1 MEATGGGVGMEA
13 HAQEI
18 WQQIHNGL
26 RAFIAKRMVDEA
38 AAEDLSQEVF
48 VRMQRGLDGLKDQR
62 RLISWIYQIARHA
75 IIDHYRAPGRRREM
89 PAGLATDL
97 EAHQS
102 SSTRTTATEDSGQ
115 LRTELA
121 GCLRPMIERL
131 SGEYRQA
138 VILIDLEGLTQ
149 QEAAVQLGLSL
160 SGMKSRVQRG
170 RRQLKGML
178 EACCTIELDRRRG
191 VVDYDVRN
199 QQANSCRDRSPA
211 AFSTPVKRKT

>member
-1 MEATGGGVGMEA
+1 MERNRGGVGMEA

-26 RAFIAKRMVDEA
+26 RAFIAKRVANEAEVD
-38 AAEDLSQEVF
+38 DIVQDVWLK
-48 VRMQRGLDGLKDQR
+48 MQRGLNGLKDQR

-75 IIDHYRAPGRRREM
+75 IIDHYRAPGRRRET
-89 PAGLATDL
+89 PAGLAADL

-102 SSTRTTATEDSGQ
+102 SSTRTTASEDSGQ

-138 VILIDLEGLTQ
+138 VILVDLEGLAQ
-149 QEAAVQLGLSL
+149 QEAAAQLGLSL

-178 EACCTIELDRRRG
+178 EACCTIELDQRRG
-191 VVDYDVRN
+191 VVGYDVRN
-199 QQANSCRDRSPA
+199 QPR
-211 AFSTPVKRKT
+211 

>member
-1 MEATGGGVGMEA
+1 METNGGGAGMEA

-18 WQQIHNGL
+18 WQQIHKGL
-26 RAFIAKRMVDEA
+26 RAFIAKRVANEAEVD
-38 AAEDLSQEVF
+38 DIVQDVWLK
-48 VRMQRGLDGLKDQR
+48 MQRGLDGLKDQR

-89 PAGLATDL
+89 PAGFAADL

-102 SSTRTTATEDSGQ
+102 SSTRTTASEDSGQ

-138 VILIDLEGLTQ
+138 VILVDLEGLAQ
-149 QEAAVQLGLSL
+149 QEAAARLGLSL

-178 EACCTIELDRRRG
+178 EACCTIEFDRRRG
-191 VVDYDVRN
+191 VADYDLRD
-199 QQANSCRDRSPA
+199 QQDDSCRDRPGC
-211 AFSTPVKRKT
+211 

>member
-1 MEATGGGVGMEA
+1 MDRHQGAMSMMPDS
-13 HAQEI
+13 QNI
-18 WQQIHNGL
+18 WIEVQSGL
-26 RAFIAKRMVDEA
+26 RAFIAKRIANEAEVD
-38 AAEDLSQEVF
+38 DIVQDVWLK
-48 VRMQRGLDGLKDQR
+48 MQRGLDGLKDQR

-102 SSTRTTATEDSGQ
+102 SSTMTTASEPSGQ

-149 QEAAVQLGLSL
+149 REAAAQLGLSL

-178 EACCTIELDRRRG
+178 EVCCTIELDRRRG
-191 VVDYDVRN
+191 LVDYDVRN
-199 QQANSCRDRSPA
+199 QQANSCRDLPGC
-211 AFSTPVKRKT
+211 

>member
-1 MEATGGGVGMEA
+1 MEAD
-13 HAQEI
+13 AQEI
-18 WQQIHNGL
+18 WQQIHIGL
-26 RAFIAKRMVDEA
+26 RAFIAKRVANEAEVD
-38 AAEDLSQEVF
+38 DIVQDVWLN
-48 VRMQRGLDGLKDQR
+48 MQRGLDGLKDQS

-89 PAGLATDL
+89 PAGLAADI

-102 SSTRTTATEDSGQ
+102 SFTRTTASEDSGQ

-138 VILIDLEGLTQ
+138 VILVDLEGLAQ
-149 QEAAVQLGLSL
+149 QEAAAQLGLSL

-191 VVDYDVRN
+191 VADYDLRV
-199 QQANSCRDRSPA
+199 QQDDLCQDRPHCS
-211 AFSTPVKRKT
+211 

>member
-1 MEATGGGVGMEA
+1 MEA
-13 HAQEI
+13 HTQEI
-18 WQQIHNGL
+18 WQQIHHSL
-26 RAFIAKRMVDEA
+26 RAFIAKRIDNEA
-38 AAEDLSQEVF
+38 EADDIVQDVWLK
-48 VRMQRGLDGLKDQR
+48 MQQGLDGLKDQG

-89 PAGLATDL
+89 PAGLAADL

-102 SSTRTTATEDSGQ
+102 SSTRTTASEDSGQ

-138 VILIDLEGLTQ
+138 VILVDLEGLGQ
-149 QEAAVQLGLSL
+149 QEAAAQLGLSL

-178 EACCTIELDRRRG
+178 EACCTIELDQRRG
-191 VVDYDVRN
+191 VADYDVRD
-199 QQANSCRDRSPA
+199 QQDNSCRGKPDCS
-211 AFSTPVKRKT
+211 

>member
-1 MEATGGGVGMEA
+1 MEAD
-13 HAQEI
+13 AQEI
-18 WQQIHNGL
+18 WQQIHHGL
-26 RAFIAKRMVDEA
+26 RAFIAKRVANEAEVD
-38 AAEDLSQEVF
+38 DIVQDVWLK
-48 VRMQRGLDGLKDQR
+48 MQRGLDGFKDQS

-89 PAGLATDL
+89 LAGLAADL

-102 SSTRTTATEDSGQ
+102 SSTRTTASEDSVR

-138 VILIDLEGLTQ
+138 VILVDLEGLAQ
-149 QEAAVQLGLSL
+149 QEAAEQLRLSL

-191 VVDYDVRN
+191 VADYDLRD
-199 QQANSCRDRSPA
+199 QQDKSCRDQPHCS
-211 AFSTPVKRKT
+211 

>member
-1 MEATGGGVGMEA
+1 MEADAE
-13 HAQEI
+13 EI
-18 WQQIHNGL
+18 WQQIHHGL
-26 RAFIAKRMVDEA
+26 RAFIAKRVANEAVVD
-38 AAEDLSQEVF
+38 DIVQDVWIK
-48 VRMQRGLDGLKDQR
+48 MQRGLDGLKDQS

-75 IIDHYRAPGRRREM
+75 IIDHYRASGRRREM
-89 PAGLATDL
+89 PAGLAADL

-102 SSTRTTATEDSGQ
+102 PSTRTTASEDSGQ

-138 VILIDLEGLTQ
+138 VILVDLEGLVQ
-149 QEAAVQLGLSL
+149 QEAAAHLGLSL

-170 RRQLKGML
+170 RRQLKEML

-191 VVDYDVRN
+191 VADYDVRD
-199 QQANSCRDRSPA
+199 QQDDSCRDRPNCS
-211 AFSTPVKRKT
+211 

>member
-1 MEATGGGVGMEA
+1 MSKEQYRMETNGGGVGMEA

-26 RAFIAKRMVDEA
+26 RAFIAKRVDNK
-38 AAEDLSQEVF
+38 AEVDDIVQDVWLK
-48 VRMQRGLDGLKDQR
+48 MQRGLDGLKDQG

-89 PAGLATDL
+89 PAGLAADL

-102 SSTRTTATEDSGQ
+102 SSTSTTASEDSGQ

-131 SGEYRQA
+131 SREYRQA
-138 VILIDLEGLTQ
+138 VILVDLEGLAH
-149 QEAAVQLGLSL
+149 QEAAAQLGLSL
-160 SGMKSRVQRG
+160 SGVKSRVQRG

-178 EACCTIELDRRRG
+178 EACCTIELDRRCG
-191 VVDYDVRN
+191 VVDYDLRD
-199 QQANSCRDRSPA
+199 QQNHACGDRPDCS
-211 AFSTPVKRKT
+211 

>member
-1 MEATGGGVGMEA
+1 MDTNSGGVGMEVD
-13 HAQEI
+13 AQEI

-26 RAFIAKRMVDEA
+26 RAFISKRVAYETQVD
-38 AAEDLSQEVF
+38 DIVQDVWLK
-48 VRMQRGLDGLKDQR
+48 MQQGLDGLKDQN

-89 PAGLATDL
+89 PAGLAADL
-97 EAHQS
+97 EAYGS
-102 SSTRTTATEDSGQ
+102 SPTAQVSSEDSGQ
-115 LRTELA
+115 LRTELS

-138 VILIDLEGLTQ
+138 VVLVDLEGLTQ
-149 QEAAVQLGLSL
+149 QEAAAQLGLSL

-191 VVDYDVRN
+191 VANYDLRD
-199 QQANSCRDRSPA
+199 QQNDSCRGGPRCS
-211 AFSTPVKRKT
+211 

>member
-1 MEATGGGVGMEA
+1 MDRHQGAMSMMPDS
-13 HAQEI
+13 QNI
-18 WQQIHNGL
+18 WIEVQSGL
-26 RAFIAKRMVDEA
+26 RAFIARRVANEAEVD
-38 AAEDLSQEVF
+38 DIVQDVWLK
-48 VRMQRGLDGLKDQR
+48 MQRGLDGLKDQR

-102 SSTRTTATEDSGQ
+102 SSTMTMASETSGQ

-149 QEAAVQLGLSL
+149 QEAAAQLGLSL

-199 QQANSCRDRSPA
+199 QQDNSCRNLPGC
-211 AFSTPVKRKT
+211 